1 MKNNKKKKTSLTSEV
16 IHQQTLKGTEKY
28 KELSFFEQVAMY
40 IGIAQLLEICLKNLL
55 VEKYKYDLDKLE
67 KWTLGRTA
75 KELEK
80 NGLRKDFIQLL
91 NSVVE
96 YRNYIAHEMLANEIL
111 FHELLKDSISKT
123 HYTKETRRLFSAIY
137 ELERL
142 FFLFNWTQENN
153 AWELENWSYAE

>member
-1 MKNNKKKKTSLTSEV
+1 MKNNESKEPFLAPDE
-16 IHQQTLKGTEKY
+16 IHQQTVKRTKKY
-28 KELSFFEQVAMY
+28 NNLNFFEQYALY

-55 VEKYKYDLDKLE
+55 VEKYQYDLGKLE

-80 NGLRKDFIQLL
+80 NNLRKDFIQLL

-111 FHELLKDSISKT
+111 FHELLRGAIPKN
-123 HYTKETRRLFSAIY
+123 HHTKETRRLHRAIY
-137 ELERL
+137 EIERL
-142 FFLFNWTQENN
+142 FFLFNWTQEND
-153 AWELENWSYAE
+153 AWELEHCSYAE